1 MEFYA
6 LVNSV
11 LPDQYTRSYYFSDLS
26 KACGCL
32 AEEERSTEIL
42 ERERTEERK
51 DVVFKKSTYGAT
63 GEASCH

>member
-1 MEFYA
+1 MELRV

-11 LPDQYTRSYYFSDLS
+11 LPGQYASSDYFSELS

-42 ERERTEERK
+42 ERERTEEGE
-51 DVVFKKSTYGAT
+51 DVF
-63 GEASCH
+63 